1 MGPWGNTNLKG
12 TAPRRTAAVIAY
24 GTRRCAVASDMGD
37 GGTAAAGLG
46 PQLCAAFFWK
56 AYLSIEQP
64 LTAHGPIH
72 LRCQAGTTAL
82 RGGPHTAEGDSERKV
97 EQSKWLIGD

>member
-46 PQLCAAFFWK
+46 PQLCEAVLTPQKGTRSAK
-56 AYLSIEQP
+56 LNNLSG
-64 LTAHGPIH
+64 L
-72 LRCQAGTTAL
+72 
-82 RGGPHTAEGDSERKV
+82 SE
-97 EQSKWLIGD
+97 I